1 VRRGYALGL
10 PEDAVGLVVFLA
22 SDAASS
28 ITGQCVGL
36 GGDRLALWSHPDEV
50 VTAYQDGGWSADDIA
65 AAWPSAF
72 AAHEQSYGIVMSETA
87 GTTRHTMAL
96 DVQRL
101 VAIDMRTHVHAS
113 VDGTWIADDSPEAAA
128 GQAFG

>member
-1 VRRGYALGL
+1 
-10 PEDAVGLVVFLA
+10 
-22 SDAASS
+22 
-28 ITGQCVGL
+28 
-36 GGDRLALWSHPDEV
+36 
-50 VTAYQDGGWSADDIA
+50 
-65 AAWPSAF
+65 
-72 AAHEQSYGIVMSETA
+72 
-87 GTTRHTMAL
+87 MAL